1 MILRLKQCQL
11 SFENMFDKWEL
22 PKGIQKKIYLLR
34 RSYNNRS
41 EYYKMTT
48 TCFFKERKFMVY
60 DFIGPVYSIDSYI
73 FLMRLFIS

>member
-11 SFENMFDKWEL
+11 SFENIFDRWEL
-22 PKGIQKKIYLLR
+22 PKGIQENYLLR
-34 RSYNNRS
+34 RSYDNHS
-41 EYYKMTT
+41 EYYKIITT
-48 TCFFKERKFMVY
+48 VFFKERKFMVY